1 MVRIGVDIGGTFTDI
16 VLWSDDTGE
25 PTVHKLPSTPGD
37 PSEAALLG
45 IREVLSLADA
55 EASDVGHIFHGT
67 TTATNVVVQHSGAKV
82 GFITSAGYRDILHA
96 ARHKKPYSFSLFQDL
111 PWQKDPLVR
120 RRHRLAVPERMTA
133 DGETLTEL
141 DEAAVAEAATEL
153 RDEGVDAIAIGFLF
167 SFSSPEHEQR
177 AKEICAEIAP
187 DTFVCTSSEV
197 VPEFREYERFST
209 TALNAY
215 VAPSV
220 RAYVRRMAD
229 SLREE
234 GIEKDLHLMNSAGGV
249 TSSEGAIERPATLL
263 MSGPVA
269 GVLGG
274 IWAGGLSDHQSVI
287 TLDVGGTSADI
298 GVAPDGALRMK
309 HILDSTIAG
318 FHTML
323 PMAECESIGAGGG
336 SIAFVDEGGVLRVG
350 PKSAGAD
357 PGPAAYGRGGTEPT
371 VTDAQVALGRL
382 LPDGLLSGGLPLDR
396 ELAVNAVSEHVA
408 DPLGMSVEEAA
419 LGVVEIA
426 TENMV
431 RAIEMHS
438 VRKGFDPRD
447 FSLVA
452 IGGAGPFF
460 GADIASRMNIPRV
473 IVPPHPGLTSAM
485 GLLTSD
491 TVSEYSRSVIRMDA
505 APELSDL
512 AKAFADLEREAVE
525 RFERDGVSE
534 EDRALTRHVDCRYE
548 GQGYELRVDCPEG
561 EITDSWWEGVEARF
575 HEAHQREYF
584 RSNEDQPVIPITV
597 RLRAE
602 GRVSGIDWPSIQS
615 GSNGGS
621 RESHDVW
628 FRLDGKPQQL
638 KTPFYERS
646 SLHADQRIEGPA
658 VIQQFE
664 STTVLPPN
672 HTITVAAAGNLI
684 SEANQQGQESS

>member
-1 MVRIGVDIGGTFTDI
+1 MLRIGVDIGGTFTDI
-16 VLWSDDTGE
+16 VLWSDETGE
-25 PTVHKLPSTPGD
+25 PTVHKLPSTPND
-37 PSEAALLG
+37 PSQAALAG
-45 IREVLSLADA
+45 VREVLSLADA
-55 EASDVGHIFHGT
+55 EPSEVGHLFHGT

-111 PWQKDPLVR
+111 PWQKNPLVR
-120 RRHRLAVPERMTA
+120 RRHRIAVPERMA
-133 DGETLTEL
+133 ANGETLTPL
-141 DEAAVAEAATEL
+141 DEAAVAAAATEL

-167 SFSSPEHEQR
+167 SFSSPEHERR
-177 AKEICAEIAP
+177 AKEICLEVAP
-187 DTFVCTSSEV
+187 DAFVCTSSEV

-220 RAYVRRMAD
+220 RSYVRNMAE
-229 SLREE
+229 SLRSA
-234 GIEKDLHLMNSAGGV
+234 GIKKDLHLMNSAGGV

-274 IWAGGLSDHQSVI
+274 IWAGELSGHQSVI

-309 HILDSTIAG
+309 HILDSTVAG

-336 SIAFVDEGGVLRVG
+336 SIAFVDAGGVLRVG

-371 VTDAQVALGRL
+371 VTDAQVVLGRMQ
-382 LPDGLLSGGLPLDR
+382 PDGLLSGELPLDR
-396 ELAVNAVSEHVA
+396 ERAVKALSEQVA
-408 DPLGMSVEEAA
+408 EPLGMSVEEAA

-438 VRKGFDPRD
+438 VRKGFDPRE

-460 GADIASRMNIPRV
+460 GADIAERMSIPSV

-491 TVSEYSRSVIRMDA
+491 TVAEYSRSVIRVDA
-505 APELSDL
+505 TPELSDL
-512 AKAFADLEREAVE
+512 SEAFADLEREAAE
-525 RFERDGVSE
+525 RFDRDGVAE
-534 EDRALTRHVDCRYE
+534 EDRSLSRHVDCRYE
-548 GQGYELRVDCPEG
+548 GQGYELRVDCPNG
-561 EITDSWWEGVEARF
+561 PIDDAWWSSLEARF
-575 HEAHQREYF
+575 HEEHKREYF
-584 RSNEDQPVIPITV
+584 RSNEDQPVIPVTV
-597 RLRAE
+597 RLRAQ
-602 GRVSGIDWPSIQS
+602 GHVAGIDWPGI
-615 GSNGGS
+615 SNGS
-621 RESHDVW
+621 EAESSTTHPVW
-628 FRLDGKPQQL
+628 FRVEGEPKELQ
-638 KTPFYERS
+638 TPFYERS
-646 SLHADQRIEGPA
+646 SLRADQKVEGPA

-672 HTITVAAAGNLI
+672 HRITVGATGNLI
-684 SEANQQGQESS
+684 SEGGSREGQEK